1 MKKFFN
7 KLSYWYL
14 FTLLATMGA
23 TLALMCLAIILGSA
37 EPLFRSIQ
45 GWTSVEMFYVTVG
58 LPFVWASIMMVLDW
72 TVEKFNSK
80 V

>member
-14 FTLLATMGA
+14 FTLLVTMGA
-23 TLALMCLAIILGSA
+23 TLALICLAVILGSA

-45 GWTSVEMFYVTVG
+45 GWTSLEMFYVSVG
-58 LPFVWASIMMVLDW
+58 LPFVWANIMVVLDSA
-72 TVEKFNSK
+72 VNKLNSK
-80 V
+80 S

>member
-14 FTLLATMGA
+14 FTLLVTMGA

-45 GWTSVEMFYVTVG
+45 GWTSLEMFYVSVG
-58 LPFVWASIMMVLDW
+58 LPFVWANIMVVLDS
-72 TVEKFNSK
+72 TVNKLNSK

>member
-14 FTLLATMGA
+14 FTLLVTMGA

-45 GWTSVEMFYVTVG
+45 GWTSLEMFYVSVG
-58 LPFVWASIMMVLDW
+58 LPFVWANIMVVLDSA
-72 TVEKFNSK
+72 VNKLNSK